1 MNGPADRLV
10 VGNPSP
16 GGRISRA
23 AKAVAEKV
31 AEGAGGAEISFIE
44 VAHVAPLLF
53 YPDAN
58 DVNEYLVALASS
70 DLGVIASPTYKAS
83 FTGLLKAFLDRY
95 GSDGL
100 AGVVAV
106 PLMLGASPI
115 HHLTPETQLR
125 PVLIELGATIPTR
138 SFFLV
143 DKEIDRLDEQIESW
157 WAQTEKPLLRSLG

>member
-1 MNGPADRLV
+1 MNEPTIVVV

-16 GGRISRA
+16 GGRTSRA
-23 AKAVAEKV
+23 AKAVAEKI
-31 AEGAGGAEISFIE
+31 AESAHGAEISFIE
-44 VAHVAPLLF
+44 LAHVAPLLF
-53 YPDAN
+53 DPDATE
-58 DVNEYLVALASS
+58 VNEHLVALASS
-70 DLGVIASPTYKAS
+70 DLAVIASPTYKAS